1 MDKLLSYSTSGDQN
15 PKGVEVEGH
24 LRRSVCMCHC
34 Q

>member
-24 LRRSVCMCHC
+24 LRSVCMCHC